1 MAKIDFKNIQTMI
14 GAEAVVNGPI
24 KLHGGIIVYGK
35 VYGDIHTDGPVRITI
50 SGQVIGD
57 VQASDAHI
65 GGSIQG
71 NVTVSNRIVLGRK
84 SELKGDLIYRSL
96 VIEDGAQFE
105 GSCSVIGVKKDAS
118 GSLVVSKAKPR
129 FMISSPS
136 SEPNA

>member
-1 MAKIDFKNIQTMI
+1 MI

-24 KLHGGIIVYGK
+24 KLRGGIIVYGK

-50 SGQVIGD
+50 SGEVIGD

-65 GGSIQG
+65 GGSIKG

-84 SELKGDLIYRSL
+84 SELKGDLIYRNL
-96 VIEDGAQFE
+96 IIEDGAQFE
-105 GSCSVIGVKKDAS
+105 GSCSVIGVKKDTS
-118 GSLVVSKAKPR
+118 DSLVSEANLR
-129 FMISSPS
+129 FTMASPS

>member
-1 MAKIDFKNIQTMI
+1 MAKIDFKNVQTMI

-24 KLHGGIIVYGK
+24 KLRGGIIVYGK
-35 VYGDIHTDGPVRITI
+35 VYGDIHTEGPVRITI
-50 SGQVIGD
+50 SGEVIGD
-57 VQASDAHI
+57 IQASDAHI

-84 SELKGDLIYRSL
+84 SELKGDLIYHSL

-105 GSCSVIGVKKDAS
+105 GSCTVIGDKQDAS
-118 GSLVVSKAKPR
+118 DSLVSEARLR
-129 FMISSPS
+129 FTMASPS

>member
-1 MAKIDFKNIQTMI
+1 MAKIDFKNVQTMI

-24 KLHGGIIVYGK
+24 KLRGGIIVYGK
-35 VYGDIHTDGPVRITI
+35 VYGDIHTEGPVRITI
-50 SGQVIGD
+50 SGEVIGD
-57 VQASDAHI
+57 IQASDAHI

-84 SELKGDLIYRSL
+84 SELKGDLIYHSL

-105 GSCSVIGVKKDAS
+105 GSCTVIGNKQDAS
-118 GSLVVSKAKPR
+118 DSLVSEARLR
-129 FMISSPS
+129 FTMASPS

>member
-1 MAKIDFKNIQTMI
+1 MAKIDFKNVQTMI

-24 KLHGGIIVYGK
+24 KLRGGIIIYGK

-57 VQASDAHI
+57 VQSSDAHI
-65 GGSIQG
+65 GGTIQG

-105 GSCSVIGVKKDAS
+105 GSCSVIGVKQDES
-118 GSLVVSKAKPR
+118 DSLVSEARLR
-129 FMISSPS
+129 FTMASPS

>member
-1 MAKIDFKNIQTMI
+1 MAKIDFKNVQTMI

-24 KLHGGIIVYGK
+24 KLRGGIIIYGK

-50 SGQVIGD
+50 SGEVIGD

-65 GGSIQG
+65 GGNIHG

-118 GSLVVSKAKPR
+118 GSLVSKAKPR
-129 FMISSPS
+129 FTMASPS

>member
-1 MAKIDFKNIQTMI
+1 MAKIDFNNVQTMI

-24 KLHGGIIVYGK
+24 KLRGGIIVYGK

-50 SGQVIGD
+50 SGEVIGD

-84 SELKGDLIYRSL
+84 SELKGDLIYRNL
-96 VIEDGAQFE
+96 IIEDGAQFE
-105 GSCSVIGVKKDAS
+105 GSCSVIGVKKVTSD
-118 GSLVVSKAKPR
+118 SLVSEANLR
-129 FMISSPS
+129 FTMASPS

>member
-1 MAKIDFKNIQTMI
+1 MAKIEFKNVQTMI

-24 KLHGGIIVYGK
+24 KLRGGIIVYGK

-50 SGQVIGD
+50 SGEVIGD

-65 GGSIQG
+65 GGSIKG

-84 SELKGDLIYRSL
+84 SELKGDLIYRNL
-96 VIEDGAQFE
+96 IIEDGAQFE
-105 GSCSVIGVKKDAS
+105 GSCSVIGVKKDTS
-118 GSLVVSKAKPR
+118 DSLVSEANLR
-129 FMISSPS
+129 FTMASPS

>member
-1 MAKIDFKNIQTMI
+1 MAKIDFKNVQTMI
-14 GAEAVVNGPI
+14 GAEEVVNGPI
-24 KLHGGIIVYGK
+24 KLRGGIIVYGK

-50 SGQVIGD
+50 SGEVIGD
-57 VQASDAHI
+57 VQASEAHI

-84 SELKGDLIYRSL
+84 SELKGDLIYHSL

-105 GSCSVIGVKKDAS
+105 GSCSVIGGKQDAS
-118 GSLVVSKAKPR
+118 DSLVSEEKLR
-129 FMISSPS
+129 FTMASPS

>member
-1 MAKIDFKNIQTMI
+1 MAKIDFKNVQTMI

-24 KLHGGIIVYGK
+24 KLRGGIIVYGK
-35 VYGDIHTDGPVRITI
+35 VYGDIHTEGPVRITI
-50 SGQVIGD
+50 SGEVIGD
-57 VQASDAHI
+57 IQASDAHI

-84 SELKGDLIYRSL
+84 SELKGDLIYHSL

-105 GSCSVIGVKKDAS
+105 GSCTVIGNKQDVSD
-118 GSLVVSKAKPR
+118 SLVSEARLR
-129 FMISSPS
+129 FTMASPS

>member
-1 MAKIDFKNIQTMI
+1 MAKIDFKNVQTMI
-14 GAEAVVNGPI
+14 GVEAVVNGPI
-24 KLHGGIIVYGK
+24 KLRGGIIIYGK

-50 SGQVIGD
+50 SGEVIGD
-57 VQASDAHI
+57 VQDSDAHI
-65 GGSIQG
+65 GGSIHG

>member
-1 MAKIDFKNIQTMI
+1 MAKIDFKNVQTMI

-24 KLHGGIIVYGK
+24 KLRGGIIVYGK

-50 SGQVIGD
+50 SGEVIGD
-57 VQASDAHI
+57 IQASDAHI
-65 GGSIQG
+65 GGRIQG

-84 SELKGDLIYRSL
+84 SELKGDLIYQNL

-105 GSCSVIGVKKDAS
+105 GSCSVIGGKQDAPDSLLS
-118 GSLVVSKAKPR
+118 GAKLR
-129 FMISSPS
+129 FTMGSPS

>member
-1 MAKIDFKNIQTMI
+1 MAKIDFKNVQTMI

-24 KLHGGIIVYGK
+24 KLRGGIIIYGK

-50 SGQVIGD
+50 SGEVIGD